1 MDNLK
6 EQIKELIMN
15 NFSPKCL
22 DTDCNNF
29 LDPIPEVCA
38 QCTSEQIHS
47 LYEQAGY
54 LPIQA
59 GEDGLVDDE
68 TRYIIE
74 INTYKE
80 FYPNQQFM
88 GMHKAVEYKLYEN
101 LLKAQKALTESQ
113 AKQKQADIVVACDML
128 ITELI
133 SYKDGKLTFKDI
145 EPSLQ
150 RWNQYRIEAFKKQTL
165 EEI

>member
-1 MDNLK
+1 MK
-6 EQIKELIMN
+6 EQIISFVCQICQEYRGYRECCKGN
-15 NFSPKCL
+15 KCSYVENKA
-22 DTDCNNF
+22 DTLLKLLQF
-29 LDPIPEVCA
+29 
-38 QCTSEQIHS
+38 HS
-47 LYEQAGY
+47 Y